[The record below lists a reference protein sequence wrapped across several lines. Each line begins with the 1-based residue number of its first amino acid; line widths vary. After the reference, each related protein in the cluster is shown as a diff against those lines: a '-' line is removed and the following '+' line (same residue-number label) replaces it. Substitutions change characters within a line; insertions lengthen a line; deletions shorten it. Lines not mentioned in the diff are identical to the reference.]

1 MSTIRT
7 FDNIVIGGGLNGLV
21 AAGVLARAG
30 QSVCL
35 LERAAHLGGMAAP
48 GASGAPRMAHL
59 LYNLS
64 PVVRR
69 DLGLGARDWPF
80 ETAALPT
87 VALSE
92 DGRHVVTQGASARFA
107 DGSPHPDAA
116 AFAALHERLTGYA
129 ALLRHLAEAA
139 PPGGDAAILSSAR
152 LKEVLRLGRVGLGL
166 RRMGKPEMRRF
177 LQILLSNA
185 YDLILDDIPDGPLAG
200 LMAADAVRGAAA
212 GPRAPGTVFGLLYR
226 MGHGGGASLP
236 MGGMT
241 AVIDAFSGAAGRAG
255 AVIKTGCGVARILTD
270 QDRVTGVITDRGQ
283 TLHTTRVLSSGGAR
297 MTAEMAGLAHFD
309 IEATRRLRHIRA
321 RGTVAKINLTLDALP
336 TIPGLPDDLLS
347 ARLVIAPTASYV
359 EEAFNPSKYRETSPH
374 PVIEA
379 LLPGQTDPAQRGAQG
394 HALSLIVNY
403 APVDLAGGWDDPAR
417 AALLQTT
424 LNTLTRYAPGLSDLV
439 TGAEVI
445 PPDQIEAETGAP
457 GGHWHHAE
465 MSLDQLLALR
475 PAIGIG
481 RYGMGPSGLFLCGAS
496 AHPGGDLMGLAGRN
510 AAHAALRGA
519 P

>member
-1 MSTIRT
+1 MSATRT
-7 FDNIVIGGGLNGLV
+7 FDSVVIGGGLNGLA

-48 GASGAPRMAHL
+48 DATGAPRLAHL

-69 DLGLGARDWPF
+69 DLGLGAKAWPF
-80 ETAALPT
+80 ETVALPT
-87 VALSE
+87 VALSQ
-92 DGRHVVTQGASARFA
+92 DGRHVVTQGQTARFA
-107 DGSPHPDAA
+107 DGSTHPDAA
-116 AFAALHERLTGYA
+116 AFAALTERLTAYA

-139 PPGGDAAILSSAR
+139 PPGGDAPIFSSAKLR
-152 LKEVLRLGRVGLGL
+152 EVLRLGRLGLGL
-166 RRMGKPEMRRF
+166 RRMGKAQMRRF

-185 YDLILDDIPDGPLAG
+185 YDLILDDMPDGPLAG
-200 LMAADAVRGAAA
+200 LLAADAVRGAAA

-226 MGHGGGASLP
+226 MGHGGGACLP
-236 MGGMT
+236 KGGMG
-241 AVIDAFSGAAGRAG
+241 AVIDAFAGAAARAG
-255 AVIKTGCGVARILTD
+255 AVIETGCGVAHILTD
-270 QDRVTGVITDRGQ
+270 QDRVTGVITDRSE
-283 TLHTTRVLSSGGAR
+283 TLHASRVLSSGGAHI
-297 MTAEMAGLAHFD
+297 TAQMAGLEHFD
-309 IEATRRLRHIRA
+309 IETTRRLRHIRA
-321 RGTVAKINLTLDALP
+321 RGTVAKINLTLSALP
-336 TIPGLPDDLLS
+336 AFPGLPDDLLG
-347 ARLVIAPTASYV
+347 ARLVIAPSATYV
-359 EEAFNPSKYRETSPH
+359 ENAFNPSKYREMSPM

-394 HALSLIVNY
+394 HALSLIVQY
-403 APVDLAGGWDDPAR
+403 APHDLAGGWHEAAR
-417 AALLQTT
+417 AALLEIT
-424 LNTLTRYAPGLSDLV
+424 LATLRRYAPGLPDLV

-465 MSLDQLLALR
+465 LSLDQLLALR

-481 RYGMGPSGLFLCGAS
+481 RYALGPSGLFLCGAS
-496 AHPGGDLMGLAGRN
+496 SHPGGDLMGLAGRN
-510 AAHAALRGA
+510 AATAALEGA

>member
-1 MSTIRT
+1 MSANRT
-7 FDNIVIGGGLNGLV
+7 FDSIVIGGGLNGLA

-35 LERAAHLGGMAAP
+35 LERAPHLGGMAAP
-48 GASGAPRMAHL
+48 GASGAPRLAHL

-80 ETAALPT
+80 ESVTLPT

-92 DGRHVVTQGASARFA
+92 DGRHVVTQGASVRFA
-107 DGSPHPDAA
+107 DGGTHPDAA
-116 AFAALHERLTGYA
+116 AFAALTERLTTYA

-139 PPGGDAAILSSAR
+139 PPGGAAPILSSAR

-166 RRMGKPEMRRF
+166 RRLGKPEMRRF

-185 YDLILDDIPDGPLAG
+185 YDLILDELPDGPLAG
-200 LMAADAVRGAAA
+200 LLAADAVRGAAA

-241 AVIDAFSGAAGRAG
+241 AVIDAFAGAVGRAG
-255 AVIKTGCGVARILTD
+255 AVIETGTGVARILTD
-270 QDRVTGVITDRGQ
+270 QDRVTGVITDRGE
-283 TLHTTRVLSSGGAR
+283 TLNAARVLSSSGAR
-297 MTAEMAGLAHFD
+297 ITAEMTGLAHFD
-309 IEATRRLRHIRA
+309 IETSRRLRHIRA
-321 RGTVAKINLTLDALP
+321 RGTVAKINLTLSSLP
-336 TIPGLPDDLLS
+336 AIPGLPDDLLA
-347 ARLVIAPTASYV
+347 ARLVIAPSATYV
-359 EEAFNPSKYRETSPH
+359 EEAFNPSKYREISPH

-394 HALSLIVNY
+394 HALSLIVQY
-403 APVDLAGGWDDPAR
+403 APVDLAGGWDEAAR

-424 LNTLTRYAPGLSDLV
+424 LKTLTRYAPGLPDLV
-439 TGAEVI
+439 IGAEVI

-465 MSLDQLLALR
+465 MSLDQLLAQR

-481 RYGMGPSGLFLCGAS
+481 RYQMGPSGLYLCGAS

-510 AAHAALRGA
+510 AARAALGGT